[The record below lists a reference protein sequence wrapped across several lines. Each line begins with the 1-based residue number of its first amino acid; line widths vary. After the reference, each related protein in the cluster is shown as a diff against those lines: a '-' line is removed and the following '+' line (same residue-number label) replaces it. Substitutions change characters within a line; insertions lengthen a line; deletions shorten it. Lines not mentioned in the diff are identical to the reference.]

1 MSGIKYNRRVVEM
14 LLLCL
19 FAIALVNVSIL
30 LAKNAEDGVK
40 QKQIKSQQLLN
51 QVDSSSAK
59 CDSVTS
65 QALVQVERGAKANE
79 HLLELIGKYEL
90 ALEQLRTHDFEAYK
104 YFVKTAQFKEEYNE
118 LVNYEFHG
126 ENKYIKEK
134 ANSYK

>member
-1 MSGIKYNRRVVEM
+1 MSGIKYNRKVVEILLFSLLAIM
-14 LLLCL
+14 LLIV
-19 FAIALVNVSIL
+19 AIG
-30 LAKNAEDGVK
+30 LAKHAEDGVK
-40 QKQIKSQQLLN
+40 QKQIESQQILN

-59 CDSVTS
+59 CDSITL

-79 HLLELIGKYEL
+79 HLLELIGKYEI

-104 YFVKTAQFKEEYNE
+104 YFVKSAQFKEEYNE

>member
-1 MSGIKYNRRVVEM
+1 MINV
-14 LLLCL
+14 
-19 FAIALVNVSIL
+19 AIV
-30 LAKNAEDGVK
+30 LAKHAEDGIK

-59 CDSVTS
+59 SDSITL

-90 ALEQLRTHDFEAYK
+90 ALEQLRTHDFQAYK
-104 YFVKTAQFKEEYNE
+104 YFVKSAQFKENYNE
-118 LVNYEFHG
+118 LVDYEFHG

-134 ANSYK
+134 ANSYR

>member
-1 MSGIKYNRRVVEM
+1 MLGIKYSRRVVEILLF
-14 LLLCL
+14 LLL
-19 FAIALVNVSIL
+19 AITLLIVAIG
-30 LAKNAEDGVK
+30 LAKHAEDGIK

-104 YFVKTAQFKEEYNE
+104 YFVKTAQFKENYNE
-118 LVNYEFHG
+118 LVDYEFHG

-134 ANSYK
+134 ANSYR